1 MSLPFSSLPYEG
13 ELLYGC
19 IARNLKYMG
28 YGPDD
33 KSGPRALFG
42 KSFLTSVA
50 DVDSPRALAVVA
62 ERLKRDISLKEL
74 LLKHTLAPLRLAFS
88 GPLWGPAT
96 EITAETLT
104 AFAANYGI
112 ASVTPPPIFNAP
124 YYEPLR
130 KLKYCPKCFAEQQ
143 ENFGFTYWRREW
155 QPYSVTVCNKH
166 RCKLFLSDVPLLKR
180 HRERWF
186 VEPCDAEL
194 TDTKAELKFEY
205 APVNHWDGYPI
216 WNGKPRVPERDRF
229 IADFAKRVL
238 TTDIS
243 KAPSMH
249 QWLLLYNSS
258 IYSDRDRLDTH
269 YNTALLWYMSD
280 DGLKFKADRYFTSLR
295 SKSDYYYYHLWG
307 QEIGWLNT
315 GSKASR
321 TEFVNRQLYRWMAHG
336 MLLES
341 IKETY
346 DETLLEKVSCL
357 PGLLL
362 NGAWREIKDKDRQ
375 WIEECCNKTKLTS
388 S

>member
-1 MSLPFSSLPYEG
+1 PFSSLPYEG

-96 EITAETLT
+96 EITDETLT
-104 AFAANYGI
+104 AFAANYSI

-155 QPYSVTVCNKH
+155 QPFGVNKCYKHHCN
-166 RCKLFLSDVPLLKR
+166 LLLSDVPLLKR

-186 VEPCDAEL
+186 VEPCDADL
-194 TDTKAELKFEY
+194 TDTEAELKSEY
-205 APVNHWDGYPI
+205 YRTYRWPGYI
-216 WNGKPRVPERDRF
+216 HLWVEDRSEVPKRDRF
-229 IADFAKRVL
+229 ITDFAVKVL
-238 TTDIS
+238 KTEIT

-249 QWLLLYNSS
+249 QWILWYNKRMGQKLNEP
-258 IYSDRDRLDTH
+258 YERYDTE
-269 YNTALLWYMSD
+269 LLWYMSED
-280 DGLKFKADRYFTSLR
+280 KRKYRTDRYCTQTWDCTS
-295 SKSDYYYYHLWG
+295 YYFYNLWG
-307 QEIGWLNT
+307 QEITKLITGNGAGRPKFQGRFLNRWL
-315 GSKASR
+315 
-321 TEFVNRQLYRWMAHG
+321 VHG
-336 MLLES
+336 MLLEY
-341 IKETY
+341 IQDDFNEALL
-346 DETLLEKVSCL
+346 DEVSSL
-357 PGLLL
+357 PGLFVDSK
-362 NGAWREIKDKDRQ
+362 WSRIPKEHRS
-375 WIEECCNKTKLTS
+375 WIEEYCNKTKLTS
-388 S
+388 P